1 MNITINNEVYEANQ
15 GERLLDIA
23 RRNHAHIGFF
33 CGGNAICQTCYVN
46 VLEGADLLSPISET
60 EKALLSDNL
69 IKEGTR
75 MACLATVEK
84 PGSIRIVS
92 AVEDVKQMFENNP
105 IQLVDYAG
113 KMGREALVKFPD
125 TMSLQASRK
134 FDLLQ
139 LVTDVINGI
148 GGALTMV
155 LKAFSIQVPSPAAC
169 GCGETSGS
177 AFTKLLD
184 GCCNGKTPE
193 GTGGEK
199 HTVTAKANSIAA

>member
-1 MNITINNEVYEANQ
+1 MNITINNEIYEANE
-15 GERLLDIA
+15 GDRLLDIA
-23 RRNHAHIGFF
+23 RLNHAHIGFF
-33 CGGNAICQTCYVN
+33 CGGNAICQTCYVK

-60 EKALLSDNL
+60 ETALLSDNL

-75 MACLATVEK
+75 MACLTTVEK
-84 PGSIRIVS
+84 PGNIRIIS
-92 AVEDVKQMFENNP
+92 AVEDVKQMFESNP

-125 TMSLQASRK
+125 TMRLQASRK

-155 LKAFSIQVPSPAAC
+155 LKAFQLPVPSVASC
-169 GCGETSGS
+169 GCGDTSGGP
-177 AFTKLLD
+177 FTKLHD
-184 GCCNGKTPE
+184 GCSNGKTQGHDVE
-193 GTGGEK
+193 GKKNTGVPS
-199 HTVTAKANSIAA
+199 TSIAA